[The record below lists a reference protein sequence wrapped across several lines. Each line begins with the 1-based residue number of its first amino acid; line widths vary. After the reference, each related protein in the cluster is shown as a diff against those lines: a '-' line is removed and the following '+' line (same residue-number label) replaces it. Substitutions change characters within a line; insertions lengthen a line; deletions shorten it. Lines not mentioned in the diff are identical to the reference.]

1 MMLFL
6 GADYIENL
14 LTVLFFF
21 FSLSLW
27 PGLELLKLSRDPEQI
42 IENVICCAQ
51 VMCFFFHG

>member
-14 LTVLFFF
+14 ITVLFFF
-21 FSLSLW
+21 LSLW

>member
-21 FSLSLW
+21 FFLSLC

-42 IENVICCAQ
+42 I
-51 VMCFFFHG
+51 